1 MKSFA
6 FAVAA
11 LAFTPIAANAG
22 IYNTGTWRPYL
33 TSDLGVTY
41 TDATIHGYDMSGFTG
56 VFNIGAGM
64 RNDRARI
71 GITYQKRDTISE
83 LFSSWITETNASLD
97 EQAVMATVSY
107 DIISAGWFGMYVGAG
122 AGANFYDFK
131 LEYKDARPDY
141 TDSGTGFIGN
151 LSAGIVLRI
160 SHLGITLGAD
170 YGYISRPHSTTIT
183 PRVGLNLNF

>member
-6 FAVAA
+6 FAVAV

-97 EQAVMATVSY
+97 EQAVMANVSY
-107 DIISAGWFGMYVGAG
+107 DIISTNWVAVYVGAG

-131 LEYKDARPDY
+131 LEYDDDRPDY
-141 TDSGTGFIGN
+141 TESGTGFIGN
-151 LSAGIVLRI
+151 LSAGVTLRI
-160 SHLGITLGAD
+160 AHVGLTIGAD
-170 YGYISRPHSTTIT
+170 YGYASHPRSTTIT
-183 PRVGLNLNF
+183 PRIGLNLSF

>member
-6 FAVAA
+6 FTVAA
-11 LAFTPIAANAG
+11 LAFTPIVANAG

-41 TDATIHGYDMSGFTG
+41 TDAKMHGYDMSGFTG

-107 DIISAGWFGMYVGAG
+107 DIISAGWFGMYGNCFTHFAFG
-122 AGANFYDFK
+122 NN
-131 LEYKDARPDY
+131 
-141 TDSGTGFIGN
+141 IGGG
-151 LSAGIVLRI
+151 LWL
-160 SHLGITLGAD
+160 
-170 YGYISRPHSTTIT
+170 YIAPAFNNNHTTCWVK
-183 PRVGLNLNF
+183 P

>member
-11 LAFTPIAANAG
+11 LALTPIVANAG

-97 EQAVMATVSY
+97 EQAVMANVSY
-107 DIISAGWFGMYVGAG
+107 DIISTNWVAVYVGAG

-131 LEYKDARPDY
+131 LEYDDGRPDY
-141 TDSGTGFIGN
+141 TESGTGFIGN
-151 LSAGIVLRI
+151 LSAGVTLRI
-160 SHLGITLGAD
+160 AHVGLTIGAD
-170 YGYISRPHSTTIT
+170 YGYASHPRSTTIT
-183 PRVGLNLNF
+183 PRIGLNLSF

>member
-6 FAVAA
+6 FTVAA
-11 LAFTPIAANAG
+11 LAFTPIVANAG

-41 TDATIHGYDMSGFTG
+41 TDAKMHGYDMSGFTG

-151 LSAGIVLRI
+151 LSAGVTLRI
-160 SHLGITLGAD
+160 AHVGLTIGAD
-170 YGYISRPHSTTIT
+170 YGYASHPRSTTIT
-183 PRVGLNLNF
+183 PRIGLNLSF

>member
-1 MKSFA
+1 MNVLNNENQYLS
-6 FAVAA
+6 
-11 LAFTPIAANAG
+11 LTANKA
-22 IYNTGTWRPYL
+22 T
-33 TSDLGVTY
+33 DLL
-41 TDATIHGYDMSGFTG
+41 HGE
-56 VFNIGAGM
+56 NP
-64 RNDRARI
+64 
-71 GITYQKRDTISE
+71 YQK
-83 LFSSWITETNASLD
+83 ASLY
-97 EQAVMATVSY
+97 AHKTVSY

>member
-6 FAVAA
+6 FAVA
-11 LAFTPIAANAG
+11 LAIAPIAANAG
-22 IYNTGTWRPYL
+22 IYNTGNWTPYL
-33 TSDLGVTY
+33 TSDFGVTY
-41 TDATIHGYDMSGFTG
+41 TDAKMHGYDMSGFAG

-97 EQAVMATVSY
+97 EQAVMANVSY
-107 DIISAGWFGMYVGAG
+107 DIISTNWVAVYVGAG

-131 LEYKDARPDY
+131 LEYDDGRPDY
-141 TDSGTGFIGN
+141 TESGTGFIGN
-151 LSAGIVLRI
+151 LSAGVTLRI
-160 SHLGITLGAD
+160 AHVGLTIGAD
-170 YGYISRPHSTTIT
+170 YGYASHPRSTTIT
-183 PRVGLNLNF
+183 PRIGLNLSF

>member
-1 MKSFA
+1 MNSRPESLFRTFGA
-6 FAVAA
+6 F
-11 LAFTPIAANAG
+11 FIPQP
-22 IYNTGTWRPYL
+22 R
-33 TSDLGVTY
+33 
-41 TDATIHGYDMSGFTG
+41 
-56 VFNIGAGM
+56 
-64 RNDRARI
+64 RR
-71 GITYQKRDTISE
+71 
-83 LFSSWITETNASLD
+83 
-97 EQAVMATVSY
+97 
-107 DIISAGWFGMYVGAG
+107 

-151 LSAGIVLRI
+151 VSAGIVLRL

>member
-6 FAVAA
+6 FTVAA
-11 LAFTPIAANAG
+11 LAFAPIVANAG

-97 EQAVMATVSY
+97 EQAVMANVSY
-107 DIISAGWFGMYVGAG
+107 DIISTNWVAVYVGAG

-131 LEYKDARPDY
+131 LEYDDDRPDY
-141 TDSGTGFIGN
+141 TESGTGFIGN
-151 LSAGIVLRI
+151 LSAGVTLRI
-160 SHLGITLGAD
+160 AHVGLTIGAD
-170 YGYISRPHSTTIT
+170 YGYASHPRSTTIT
-183 PRVGLNLNF
+183 PRVGLNLSF

>member
-6 FAVAA
+6 FAVTA

-83 LFSSWITETNASLD
+83 LFSSWLTQTNATLD
-97 EQAVMATVSY
+97 EQAVMANVSY
-107 DIISAGWFGMYVGAG
+107 DIISTNWVAVYVGAG

-131 LEYKDARPDY
+131 LEYDDDRPDY
-141 TDSGTGFIGN
+141 TESGTGFIGN
-151 LSAGIVLRI
+151 LSAGVTLRI
-160 SHLGITLGAD
+160 AHVGLTIGAD
-170 YGYISRPHSTTIT
+170 YGYASHPRSTTIT
-183 PRVGLNLNF
+183 PRIGLNLSF